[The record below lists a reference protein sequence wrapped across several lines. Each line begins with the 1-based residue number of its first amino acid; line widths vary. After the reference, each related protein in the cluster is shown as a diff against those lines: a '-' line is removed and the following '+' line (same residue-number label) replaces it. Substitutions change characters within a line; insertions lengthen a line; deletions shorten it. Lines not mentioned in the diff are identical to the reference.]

1 MFLTLLPSTTDTT
14 TRNAKITLASIS
26 FPLLQTGNSE
36 SLAILVLVL
45 VLVLVRSGRRQ
56 GGDSPC

>member
-14 TRNAKITLASIS
+14 TRNAKITLAPIS

-36 SLAILVLVL
+36 SRHLLSLAML
-45 VLVLVRSGRRQ
+45 VLVLVRSGRQRV
-56 GGDSPC
+56 GDSH

>member
-36 SLAILVLVL
+36 SRQLLSLAILMLVVLVL
-45 VLVLVRSGRRQ
+45 VLVLVR
-56 GGDSPC
+56 

>member
-26 FPLLQTGNSE
+26 YPLLQTGNSE
-36 SLAILVLVL
+36 PRQLLSLAILVLVL
-45 VLVLVRSGRRQ
+45 VLVRSGR
-56 GGDSPC
+56 

>member
-1 MFLTLLPSTTDTT
+1 MFLTLLPSTTDNT

-26 FPLLQTGNSE
+26 FPLLQTGNLESRQVL
-36 SLAILVLVL
+36 SLAMLL
-45 VLVLVRSGRRQ
+45 LVRSGRRQ

>member
-36 SLAILVLVL
+36 SRQLLSAVVVFQKMFLVLVL
-45 VLVLVRSGRRQ
+45 VLVLVR
-56 GGDSPC
+56 